1 MTEQISPQLEVSVLD
16 DFGRAKIVAGG
27 VTATLASF
35 FSTAIRSVKLEYL
48 RSLKNNWNP
57 EKVWESCGF
66 LIGVSPTVKT
76 ALYHA
81 AVAFYPDELKK
92 ISTLTPKNLTL
103 LFNPDDLCAIIGLV
117 YTHRSLK
124 KHFDPTGWRR
134 VEEDAFT
141 AMLIASA
148 VGETV
153 QHMSRGDAML
163 QGGLR
168 VLAQAALNTFGKDL
182 PPVTKT
188 PLAAKTRN
196 KQSSPEQREVARYG
210 CSHLQVTAQIAQ
222 TLGFGSDIGLCI
234 AASAATSLP
243 EYLKRRA
250 AAWAAARTISDS
262 FQAFGHAPEVSED
275 SELYLSSEENES
287 LTSMVN
293 KLLEVELPKYWI
305 SAKPEDLPPE
315 IREALQ
321 LDAKRVKASGS
332 LEDEIPADAV
342 VSVVPETKS
351 EPEKL

>member
-1 MTEQISPQLEVSVLD
+1 VTEQISPQPEVSAPD
-16 DFGRAKIVAGG
+16 DFGRAKIVASG

-48 RSLKNNWNP
+48 KSLKKNWNT

-66 LIGVSPTVKT
+66 LIGVSPTLKT
-76 ALYHA
+76 VLYHA
-81 AVAFYPDELKK
+81 AAAFYPDELKK
-92 ISTLTPKNLTL
+92 ISALTPKNLTL

-182 PPVTKT
+182 PPITKT
-188 PLAAKTRN
+188 PLAAKARN
-196 KQSSPEQREVARYG
+196 KQSSPEQREVTRYG

-222 TLGFGSDIGLCI
+222 TLGFGSDIGSCI
-234 AASAATSLP
+234 AASSSSLP
-243 EYLKRRA
+243 DYLKPRA
-250 AAWAAARTISDS
+250 AAWAATRTISDS
-262 FQAFGHAPEVSED
+262 FQAFGHAPEVTED

-287 LTSMVN
+287 LTVMVN
-293 KLLEVELPKYWI
+293 KLLDVELPKYWI

-321 LDAKRVKASGS
+321 LDVKQAKKSDS

-342 VSVVPETKS
+342 VAVPPETKS
-351 EPEKL
+351 EPEKV